1 MMMFDF
7 VAVEMLQ
14 LSFLVLGA
22 GFSHKGVRLCPLG
35 CKSRS

>member
-7 VAVEMLQ
+7 VVVEMLH
-14 LSFLVLGA
+14 LFFLVLGA
-22 GFSHKGVRLCPLG
+22 EFPHKGVRLFPLG